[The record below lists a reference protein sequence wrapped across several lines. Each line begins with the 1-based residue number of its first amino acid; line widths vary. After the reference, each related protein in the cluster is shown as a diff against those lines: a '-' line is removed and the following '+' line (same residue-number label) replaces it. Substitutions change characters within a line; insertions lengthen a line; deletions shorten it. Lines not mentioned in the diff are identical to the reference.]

1 MTVKRKKKSTLM
13 GGRAVTVAFSLCLLA
28 VVAMI
33 GMYTV
38 GKSEQKEKELKQ
50 EIVKAEQKQAGAGKT
65 GKRTGGKSGG
75 GAAGCG
81 IGCGTATKGDQRE
94 RRQQGGC

>member
-50 EIVKAEQKQAGAGKT
+50 EIVKAARRLL
-65 GKRTGGKSGG
+65 KRIRLLMERSWKAIFSPNR
-75 GAAGCG
+75 
-81 IGCGTATKGDQRE
+81 QRL
-94 RRQQGGC
+94 RRIL

>member
-50 EIVKAEQKQAGAGKT
+50 EIVKAEQKQAEEQARLAKEQEE
-65 GKRTGGKSGG
+65 K
-75 GAAGCG
+75 AAGCG